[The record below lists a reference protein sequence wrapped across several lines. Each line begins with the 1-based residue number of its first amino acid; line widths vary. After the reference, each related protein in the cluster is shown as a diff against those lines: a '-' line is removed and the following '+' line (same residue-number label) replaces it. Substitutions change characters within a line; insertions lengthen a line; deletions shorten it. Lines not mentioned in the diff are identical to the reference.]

1 MKINSTLSSNFSA
14 LESSFNLLKNRFA
27 IICRCMTFFCLTLGF
42 ASGLKAQNLSEVI
55 SNLKSELSKNPDDK
69 KRASIYS
76 DLTWYYASVSV
87 DSALSYGK
95 KAISATEK
103 LQDSVLLAQV
113 YSDLGAVH
121 FRNNDF
127 KNSEKNYLKSYQIR
141 KKQKNAAGIAK
152 LNNNLASVYQSS
164 FQYNKAMKM
173 YLEALKYFDAKG
185 DVRNSNITKANI
197 GLLFVDLKDNRNAI
211 KYITEAINYF
221 ESQERSVEIENKLCE
236 NYLNLGKAFQMQKN
250 YFEAKN
256 SIKRVQQFVIKS
268 GINRGFHLPTEIWET
283 YT

>member
-1 MKINSTLSSNFSA
+1 M
-14 LESSFNLLKNRFA
+14 
-27 IICRCMTFFCLTLGF
+27 FFCLTFGF

-95 KAISATEK
+95 KAIAATEK
-103 LQDSVLLAQV
+103 LQDSVMLAQV

-141 KKQKNAAGIAK
+141 KRQKNAAGIAK

-197 GLLFVDLKDNRNAI
+197 GLFFWI
-211 KYITEAINYF
+211 
-221 ESQERSVEIENKLCE
+221 
-236 NYLNLGKAFQMQKN
+236 
-250 YFEAKN
+250 
-256 SIKRVQQFVIKS
+256 
-268 GINRGFHLPTEIWET
+268 
-283 YT
+283 